1 LDPTQLLGEFTEVS
15 QRGGIDPMFQ
25 KLILASGVILFSV
38 TIPALAQESPLVTD
52 EAYKK
57 LQTDFAEAY
66 NRKDTATM
74 AAFFSENGIRI
85 TPNGIFRGREAIQRD
100 MQKTIELGIHDY
112 RVQRTV
118 SRVEGNLIFN
128 AGEWKAKI
136 GDRQFRG
143 YYSALVTREGGEVK
157 ILEETVNVAA
167 AGQ

>member
-1 LDPTQLLGEFTEVS
+1 
-15 QRGGIDPMFQ
+15 MFQ
-25 KLILASGVILFSV
+25 KLILISGVILMSV
-38 TIPALAQESPLVTD
+38 TIQTLAQESPLVTD

-57 LQTDFAEAY
+57 LQADFAEAY

-100 MQKTIELGIHDY
+100 MQKAIELGIHDY
-112 RVQRTV
+112 SAQRTV
-118 SRVEGNLIFN
+118 SHAEGNLLFN

-136 GDRQFRG
+136 GDQQFRG

-157 ILEETVNVAA
+157 ILEETVNVA
-167 AGQ
+167 GPGR